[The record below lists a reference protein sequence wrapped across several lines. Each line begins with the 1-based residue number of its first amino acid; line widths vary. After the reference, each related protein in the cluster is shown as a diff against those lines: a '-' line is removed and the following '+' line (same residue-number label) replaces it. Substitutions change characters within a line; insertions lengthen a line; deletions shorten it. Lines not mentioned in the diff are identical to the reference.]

1 MAKTDYSNG
10 FDETIVQVRAD
21 TSGFARDVAA
31 MRAELEGPLAQG
43 AARAGRMIEGSLT
56 RAIRTGNLGFE
67 DLRRTALSVMA
78 DIAASAIRAGLQQ
91 LSGGGP
97 SSSGSSS
104 GGVSGD
110 PTGTGGL
117 FGIGLGLLSSL
128 LGSPGRAHGGGVSAG
143 RSYMVGERG
152 PELFVPGTTGRI
164 EAVQRGS
171 GGTGGRDIRITVNM
185 TGNGQPDRQR
195 MAQTGKQL
203 ARSLRSALSEE
214 V

>member
-1 MAKTDYSNG
+1 MTKNDFDTG
-10 FDETIVQVRAD
+10 FSESVLQIRAD
-21 TSGFARDVAA
+21 TRGFARDIAM

-43 AARAGRMIEGSLT
+43 AARAGRMIEGALI
-56 RAIRTGNLGFE
+56 RAVRTGNLGFE

-91 LSGGGP
+91 LAGGGQR
-97 SSSGSSS
+97 
-104 GGVSGD
+104 GGESQNGSGD
-110 PTGTGGL
+110 PTGGGGL
-117 FGIGLGLLSSL
+117 FGIGLGLLSTL

-152 PELFVPGTTGRI
+152 PEVFVPGTTGRI
-164 EAVQRGS
+164 ETLQRSSNGF
-171 GGTGGRDIRITVNM
+171 GGRDIRITVNM
-185 TGNGQPDRQR
+185 SGTGTPDRQR

-203 ARSLRSALSEE
+203 ARSLRSALSED